1 MSMKRIAF
9 AAALLGTLALPAFA
23 QAPTTAT
30 TPTTP
35 ARPAVTA
42 PTTAPAAP
50 TTAPAAPKATAAKSV
65 NINTATAKELDTLP
79 GVGAA
84 RSKSILAER
93 AKGSFK
99 DWADFDKRMT
109 GTNVNTGVRK
119 KIKDMV
125 TF

>member
-1 MSMKRIAF
+1 MKRIAF

-30 TPTTP
+30 PPT
-35 ARPAVTA
+35 RPAVTA
-42 PTTAPAAP
+42 PTTAPAPA
-50 TTAPAAPKATAAKSV
+50 APAAPKATAAKSV

>member
-23 QAPTTAT
+23 QAPTTPT
-30 TPTTP
+30 TPT
-35 ARPAVTA
+35 RPAVTA
-42 PTTAPAAP
+42 PATPPTAAAP

-99 DWADFDKRMT
+99 DWPDFDKRMT